1 MEVNE
6 QWLNSMGSIGYFL
19 AAFPALWIAGRIIL
33 RNYSGDN
40 GTAQI
45 FLWLALGG
53 LILAPMTDFIRYIS
67 SILSLIVP
75 LFRISAD
82 VTVFLGMGSFMV
94 YSGITLVLGIVVYSL
109 ALYYLRMIVVR
120 GKIPIVQ
127 ELLIVKWELGF
138 VLLGIAGLINH
149 MVSSLVIS
157 FVSIYL
163 PSLTDDKDIAQ
174 LLSGY
179 WISWL
184 LAFLVL
190 FVTLWIMNNRLSKRD
205 DDLLERNNNDIQ

>member
-1 MEVNE
+1 MDSNVE
-6 QWLNSMGSIGYFL
+6 WLSTVGSIGYFL
-19 AAFPALWIAGRIIL
+19 AVFPALWISGRIIL

-40 GTAQI
+40 RTAQI

-53 LILAPMTDFIRYIS
+53 LILAPLTDSLRYLS
-67 SILSLIVP
+67 SILSQIVP
-75 LFRISAD
+75 FFRISAD

-127 ELLIVKWELGF
+127 ELQIVKWELGF

-157 FVSIYL
+157 FVSISL
-163 PSLTDDKDIAQ
+163 PNLTDDKDIAQ
-174 LLSGY
+174 LLSGF

-190 FVTLWIMNNRLSKRD
+190 LVTLWIMNDRLSKRE
-205 DDLLERNNNDIQ
+205 DDLPS

>member
-1 MEVNE
+1 
-6 QWLNSMGSIGYFL
+6 
-19 AAFPALWIAGRIIL
+19 
-33 RNYSGDN
+33 
-40 GTAQI
+40 
-45 FLWLALGG
+45 
-53 LILAPMTDFIRYIS
+53 
-67 SILSLIVP
+67 
-75 LFRISAD
+75 
-82 VTVFLGMGSFMV
+82 
-94 YSGITLVLGIVVYSL
+94 
-109 ALYYLRMIVVR
+109 
-120 GKIPIVQ
+120 
-127 ELLIVKWELGF
+127 
-138 VLLGIAGLINH
+138 

>member
-1 MEVNE
+1 MDSNVE
-6 QWLNSMGSIGYFL
+6 WLSTVGSIGYFL
-19 AAFPALWIAGRIIL
+19 AVFPALWISGRIIL

-40 GTAQI
+40 RTAQI

-53 LILAPMTDFIRYIS
+53 LILAPLTDFLRYLS

-75 LFRISAD
+75 FFRISAD

-127 ELLIVKWELGF
+127 ELQIVKWELGF

-157 FVSIYL
+157 FVSISL

-174 LLSGY
+174 LLSGF

-190 FVTLWIMNNRLSKRD
+190 FVTLWIMNDRLSKRE
-205 DDLLERNNNDIQ
+205 DDLPS

>member
-1 MEVNE
+1 MDSNVE
-6 QWLNSMGSIGYFL
+6 WLSTVGSIGYFL
-19 AAFPALWIAGRIIL
+19 AVFPALWISGRIIL

-40 GTAQI
+40 RTAQI

-53 LILAPMTDFIRYIS
+53 LILAPLTDSLRYLS

-75 LFRISAD
+75 FFRISAD

-127 ELLIVKWELGF
+127 ELQIVKWELGF

-157 FVSIYL
+157 FVSISL

-174 LLSGY
+174 LLSGF

-190 FVTLWIMNNRLSKRD
+190 FVTLWIMNDRLSKRE
-205 DDLLERNNNDIQ
+205 DDLPS

>member
-1 MEVNE
+1 MDSNVE
-6 QWLNSMGSIGYFL
+6 WLSTVGSIGYFL
-19 AAFPALWIAGRIIL
+19 AVFPALWISGRIIL

-40 GTAQI
+40 RTAQI

-53 LILAPMTDFIRYIS
+53 LILAPLTDSLRYLS
-67 SILSLIVP
+67 SILSQIVP
-75 LFRISAD
+75 FFRISAD

-127 ELLIVKWELGF
+127 ELQIVKWELGF

-157 FVSIYL
+157 FVSISL

-174 LLSGY
+174 LLSGF

-190 FVTLWIMNNRLSKRD
+190 LVTLWIMNDRLSKRE
-205 DDLLERNNNDIQ
+205 DDLPS

>member
-1 MEVNE
+1 MDSNAE
-6 QWLNSMGSIGYFL
+6 WLSTVGSIGYFL
-19 AAFPALWIAGRIIL
+19 AALPALWISGRIIL

-40 GTAQI
+40 RTAQI

-75 LFRISAD
+75 FFRISAD

-94 YSGITLVLGIVVYSL
+94 YSGITSVLGIIVYCL
-109 ALYYLRMIVVR
+109 ALYYLRKMIVE
-120 GKIPIVQ
+120 GMIPIVQ
-127 ELLIVKWELGF
+127 ELQIVKWELGF

-157 FVSIYL
+157 FVTIYL
-163 PSLTDDKDIAQ
+163 PNLTDDKDIAQ
-174 LLSGY
+174 LLSGF

-190 FVTLWIMNNRLSKRD
+190 FVTLWIMNNRLSKRE
-205 DDLLERNNNDIQ
+205 DDLLS